1 MKIERKLASSFFY
14 YFQNMLDEISPY
26 VFIYLKSFLL
36 GIIQGFTEFLPISS
50 TAHLKVVPY
59 FFGWNDPGVSFSAS
73 IQLGSA
79 VAIVYYFRNQIRSII
94 DSFFS
99 IYNHRKVFKDDN
111 TRLASYIFVA
121 SIPICI
127 FGFLI
132 KSYWPNYSDSNL
144 RGLFSIAITSILM
157 GLLLALAEIY
167 GKRKKLFNDIKLKD
181 VILLGL
187 AQSLAVFPGVSRSGI
202 TLTSALFSGIERKT
216 AARLSF
222 LIGIPAISISGLVEL
237 FTLFRSLSAIDI
249 LPIIIGIISS
259 FFSSLFTIDLFLKFL
274 AKNNSFVFVYY
285 RLVFG
290 VFILTAL

>member
-1 MKIERKLASSFFY
+1 MPY
-14 YFQNMLDEISPY
+14 EISPY

-36 GIIQGFTEFLPISS
+36 GIIQGFTEFLPVSS

-59 FFGWNDPGVSFSAS
+59 FFGWNDPGASFSAS

-79 VAIVYYFRNQIRSII
+79 VAIIYYFRNQITLII

-99 IYNHRKVFKDDN
+99 IFNHGKVFKDDN
-111 TRLASYIFVA
+111 TRLATYIFVA

-132 KSYWPNYSDSNL
+132 KLYWPNYSNSNF

-181 VILLGL
+181 VIFLGL
-187 AQSLAVFPGVSRSGI
+187 AQSLALFPGVSRSGI

-237 FTLFRSLSAIDI
+237 FTLFRTLSAIDVV
-249 LPIIIGIISS
+249 PTIIGILSS
-259 FFSSLFTIDLFLKFL
+259 FFSSLFAIDLFLKFL
-274 AKNNSFVFVYY
+274 AKNNTFVFVYY
-285 RLVFG
+285 RLAFG
-290 VFILTAL
+290 AFIFSAL

>member
-1 MKIERKLASSFFY
+1 MSE
-14 YFQNMLDEISPY
+14 EISPY
-26 VFIYLKSFLL
+26 VFIYVKSFLL

-79 VAIVYYFRNQIRSII
+79 VAIIYYFRNPISSII
-94 DSFFS
+94 DSLFTIF
-99 IYNHRKVFKDDN
+99 NHQKVFKDDN
-111 TRLASYIFVA
+111 AKLSIYIFVA

-127 FGFLI
+127 LGLLI
-132 KSYWPNYSDSNL
+132 KLYWPNYSYSNF

-157 GLLLALAEIY
+157 GLLLALSEIY
-167 GKRKKLFNDIKLKD
+167 GNRKKLFNDINLKD

-222 LIGIPAISISGLVEL
+222 LVGIPAISISGLVEL
-237 FTLFRSLSAIDI
+237 FTLFRTLSAIDI

-259 FFSSLFTIDLFLKFL
+259 FFSSLFAIDLFLRFL
-274 AKNNSFVFVYY
+274 AKHNTFVFVYY
-285 RLVFG
+285 RLAFG
-290 VFILTAL
+290 VFILSAL